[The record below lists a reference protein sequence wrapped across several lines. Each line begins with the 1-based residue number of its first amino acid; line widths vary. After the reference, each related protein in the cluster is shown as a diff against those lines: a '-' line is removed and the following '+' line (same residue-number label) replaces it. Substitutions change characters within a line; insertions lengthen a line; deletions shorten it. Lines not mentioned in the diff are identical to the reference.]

1 MAYASD
7 ELLTEAPLQS
17 SRASTYDMPNVE
29 VDDNEINIR
38 IAAHDSKQEET
49 LGMENEAERVTDA
62 TGTGIVTTKEGAR
75 QVNAD
80 ERLALKPLRE
90 IFETKAYDDIP
101 SVKRLREKLNL

>member
-1 MAYASD
+1 
-7 ELLTEAPLQS
+7 
-17 SRASTYDMPNVE
+17 
-29 VDDNEINIR
+29 
-38 IAAHDSKQEET
+38 
-49 LGMENEAERVTDA
+49 MENEAERVTDA
-62 TGTGIVTTKEGAR
+62 TGTGIVTTKEGAS